1 MQQTLRNYTDNKY
14 IYGLTTMELI
24 TNENDPI
31 VAYRIIRSP
40 IYKYGTFVT
49 LSSKGLVKC

>member
-1 MQQTLRNYTDNKY
+1 MQKTLRNYTDNKY
-14 IYGLTTMELI
+14 MYGLTTMELI
-24 TNENDPI
+24 TNDNDPI
-31 VAYRIIRSP
+31 VAYRIIYSP

>member
-49 LSSKGLVKC
+49 LSPN

>member
-49 LSSKGLVKC
+49 LSPNWLVQC